1 MESLKVL
8 SKQALELL
16 EKNNLLLSLVKKEIK
31 KKELSFFDID
41 KEDLVVLK
49 NNFMSA
55 NNMTDDTLSQWLKNN
70 SLSEKDFL
78 EDISNQIKEKRF
90 LKKNFSSKCHAH
102 FLKRKDDLDQII
114 YSLIRTKERFEAKE
128 LFLRVQE
135 NESNFGKIS
144 NAYSQGPEKNSF
156 GLIGPVP
163 INKAHPRMREILRS
177 SKLGETNQPIKI
189 GDWWLIVRVESLQEA
204 ELDQEMELRMNK
216 ELSEIWLKEKAQL
229 VINNLKKQQNLG

>member
-41 KEDLVVLK
+41 KEDLVVIK

-55 NNMTDDTLSQWLKNN
+55 NNMSDDTLSLWLKNN

-144 NAYSQGPEKNSF
+144 KEYSQGPEKNSF